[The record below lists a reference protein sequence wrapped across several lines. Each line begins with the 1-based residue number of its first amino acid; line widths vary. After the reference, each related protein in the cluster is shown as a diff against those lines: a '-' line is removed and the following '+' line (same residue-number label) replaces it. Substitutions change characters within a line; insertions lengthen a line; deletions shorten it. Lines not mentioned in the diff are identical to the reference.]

1 MTDKQSGLFPAGF
14 ALGILA
20 GAVGYFAASS
30 HEAEKFREFLKKEW
44 EHAYA
49 ELEKK
54 PSQKTQLSQLKQVIH
69 EIAEYVSEQNQ
80 HSKFQQRTKK
90 QSSPVKT
97 KHSVRQFRGV

>member
-1 MTDKQSGLFPAGF
+1 MTDKHSGSFPAGF

-30 HEAEKFREFLKKEW
+30 HEAEKFRDFLKMEW
-44 EHAYA
+44 ENAYG

-54 PSQKTQLSQLKQVIH
+54 PAQKTGMSQFKQVIH

-80 HSKFQQRTKK
+80 HSKSQHQTKK
-90 QSSPVKT
+90 QSAQAKT

>member
-30 HEAEKFREFLKKEW
+30 HEAEKFRDFLKMEW
-44 EHAYA
+44 EHAYG

-54 PSQKTQLSQLKQVIH
+54 PSQKTGMSQLRQVID
-69 EIAEYVSEQNQ
+69 EIAEYVLEQNQ
-80 HSKFQQRTKK
+80 HSKTQHQTKK
-90 QSSPVKT
+90 QSSLVKT